1 MNRPF
6 QRLAVGFGDHV
17 ARPDTGLRRRAAG
30 DDFGD
35 RDPPNLGF
43 LGQHKQNGKNQQGK
57 QRVHQSARGQ
67 HQDTGGG
74 FLGSQTLRH
83 GRVGFA
89 GQPDEPAQR
98 NQVDRIQHIR
108 QLKGAAV
115 HRPHFAL
122 MPEQVVHRA
131 VEMAGLLAFDPFAV
145 QLHFDRDQPPILVLD
160 RADLYPLAR
169 QQGLGAVQPD
179 ETGIG
184 VQLYFR
190 APGVDAEQPRRK
202 AHPELQR
209 LDAKGA
215 RRGEVAQFVNH
226 HQNQQQRRKSANGE

>member
-6 QRLAVGFGDHV
+6 QRLAVGFGDNV
-17 ARPDTGLRRRAAG
+17 AGPDAGLRRRAAG

-35 RDPPNLGF
+35 GDPPYLGF
-43 LGQHKQNGKNQQGK
+43 LRQHKQNGKNQQGE
-57 QRVHQSARGQ
+57 QGVHQGAGGQ
-67 HQDTGGG
+67 HQDPGGG
-74 FLGSQTLRH
+74 FLGGQALRH
-83 GRVGFA
+83 GGVGFA
-89 GQPDEPAQR
+89 GQPDKSAQR
-98 NQVDRIQHIR
+98 NQVDRIQHIG

-122 MPEQVVHRA
+122 MPEQVIHRA
-131 VEMAGLLAFDPFAV
+131 VEMAGLLAFGPFAM
-145 QLHFDRDQPPILVLD
+145 QLHFDRDQPPIVVLD
-160 RADLYPLAR
+160 GADLYPLAG
-169 QQGLGAVQPD
+169 QQGLGAVQSD

-190 APGVDAEQPRRK
+190 APGVDPKQPRRK

-215 RRGEVAQFVNH
+215 GRGEVAQFVNH
-226 HQNQQQRRKSANGE
+226 HQNQQQRRKGANGE